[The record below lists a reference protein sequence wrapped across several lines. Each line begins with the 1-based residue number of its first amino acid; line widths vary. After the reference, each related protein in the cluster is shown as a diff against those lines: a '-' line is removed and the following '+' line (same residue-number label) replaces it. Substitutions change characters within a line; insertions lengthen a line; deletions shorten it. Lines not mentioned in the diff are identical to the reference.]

1 MKSMICDCGEFLNA
15 THESRATDRKLY
27 DCTCGRKYMSN
38 GERIMQ
44 ITNNE
49 HKRISHQF
57 RKI

>member
-1 MKSMICDCGEFLNA
+1 MICDCGEFLNA